1 MSKSELLK
9 RYLFF
14 LVGLLFS
21 SLGISL
27 ITKSGLGTSP
37 ISSVPY
43 VLSLALPLSLGQFTL
58 VANMA
63 MLAGQ
68 ILILKKDF
76 QKVQLMQIPITIL
89 FGLFIDFFI
98 LVCSFIKPVN
108 YIERIFALL
117 FGCVVL
123 GLGICMEILADVVIL
138 SGEGLVKA
146 IAFKLNKEFGFI
158 KTLFD
163 SSLVVIA
170 ILISLSAFGR
180 IEGLREGTILSAL
193 AVGSISRWFIHK
205 LGFLNDLFAPKIQ
218 PESQAE

>member
-1 MSKSELLK
+1 M
-9 RYLFF
+9 FA
-14 LVGLLFS
+14 
-21 SLGISL
+21 
-27 ITKSGLGTSP
+27 TS
-37 ISSVPY
+37 
-43 VLSLALPLSLGQFTL
+43 
-58 VANMA
+58 
-63 MLAGQ
+63 
-68 ILILKKDF
+68 
-76 QKVQLMQIPITIL
+76 
-89 FGLFIDFFI
+89 
-98 LVCSFIKPVN
+98 VN